1 MKTDF
6 TFTLGNLLS
15 MIAMAG
21 AIVIFVVSMTF
32 MLSSN
37 RDDIRELKES
47 VKEVQMSIKDMQ
59 TVIDSIDRMTA
70 VLEERMGRNPAGFE
84 EGTGQNTA
92 VGF

>member
-6 TFTLGNLLS
+6 TFALGNLLS
-15 MIAMAG
+15 IIGMAV

-32 MLSSN
+32 MSRAS

-47 VKEVQMSIKDMQ
+47 VREVQMSIKDLQ
-59 TVIDSIDRMTA
+59 TVIHSIDLRTA
-70 VLEERMGRNPAGFE
+70 VLEERTSR
-84 EGTGQNTA
+84 NTA

>member
-21 AIVIFVVSMTF
+21 AIVVFVVSMTF
-32 MLSSN
+32 MSNSS
-37 RDDIRELKES
+37 RDDIRELKDS
-47 VKEVQMSIKDMQ
+47 IKEVQMSIKDMQ
-59 TVIDSIDRMTA
+59 TVIHSIDRRTA
-70 VLEERMGRNPAGFE
+70 VLEERTGR
-84 EGTGQNTA
+84 NTA